1 MGICIPRVFYWSI
14 WSSSN
19 SFLLSHFVS
28 IFLVFNTDCK
38 CTQYPICVYNYFWI
52 LDMVKHLWYVWSCKP
67 YHLCVSYRYH
77 NLYWNICLL
86 MDIVI
91 SSGASDV
98 ALQLILDWFGL
109 LWNTGDWCGR
119 LAKGSIWLLS
129 DVVISTKTKR
139 QVRMCGKYCIHRVSL
154 YTFSILWYILSM
166 KVCHNSHSYYFVG
179 QFTLCKKYSPTKCYP

>member
-38 CTQYPICVYNYFWI
+38 FPQYPICVFKYFWI
-52 LDMVKHLWYVWSCKP
+52 LYMVKHWWYAGTCSA

-77 NLYWNICLL
+77 SLYWNVYLL

-109 LWNTGDWCGR
+109 LRNTDDWCGR
-119 LAKGSIWLLS
+119 LTKVSIWLLS

-139 QVRMCGKYCIHRVSL
+139 KSCICGK
-154 YTFSILWYILSM
+154 
-166 KVCHNSHSYYFVG
+166 
-179 QFTLCKKYSPTKCYP
+179 